1 MRLDVISFG
10 FWGSALLV
18 YLLILFYTWPIIV
31 MLDVSAICRIRKCIK
46 DKKYWR
52 ASFLIFAAVLMSGSL
67 IFLLMIWIRLYG

>member
-18 YLLILFYTWPIIV
+18 YLLILFYTWPIILI
-31 MLDVSAICRIRKCIK
+31 LDAFTLYRIKKCIQ
-46 DKKYWR
+46 DKKYWS

-67 IFLLMIWIRLYG
+67 IFFIVWIKLYG